1 MMGRLSLITY
11 DSKSDI
17 TIPADIDIPAVTK
30 TTDLFVSKLDVPFFN
45 MMKPDLVLRKQVKRQ
60 SKEHQKGL

>member
-1 MMGRLSLITY
+1 MMGRLSLINCDT
-11 DSKSDI
+11 KSDI

-30 TTDLFVSKLDVPFFN
+30 TADLFVSKLDVPSFN
-45 MMKPDLVLRKQVKRQ
+45 IMKPDQVLRKQVKRQ